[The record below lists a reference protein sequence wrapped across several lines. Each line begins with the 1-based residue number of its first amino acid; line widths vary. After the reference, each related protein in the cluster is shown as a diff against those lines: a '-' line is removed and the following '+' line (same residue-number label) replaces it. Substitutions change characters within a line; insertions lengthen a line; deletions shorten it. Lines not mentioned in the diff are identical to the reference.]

1 MGSIMVIRNRNGT
14 KTLHMCPCWN
24 LQVPDSIAV
33 KDETIPI
40 FYSEKHAYDEGWK
53 LTSDIKFCPSG
64 VREQWVMPR
73 LCKKIYLEKGVG
85 EKELKAGTLP
95 TGKE

>member
-1 MGSIMVIRNRNGT
+1 MGSIMAIRNRNGT

-33 KDETIPI
+33 KDEIIPT

-53 LTSDIKFCPSG
+53 LTTDIKFCSPDD
-64 VREQWVMPR
+64 REQWVCPD
-73 LCKKIYLEKGVG
+73 CAKKYIWKR
-85 EKELKAGTLP
+85 KR
-95 TGKE
+95 